1 MAKAKPKLNVS
12 TKNEAPQAKSS
23 SKSSPLGLAGASM
36 LGSMPSPKASAA
48 PSKGVSSA
56 DPPASPTSPVTPN
69 GLGKAGARTIGS
81 AGSNVSAPSGG
92 KPPASAS
99 SNVSTVTGSGSAVS
113 VASTPTATARE
124 KSERRVSTEEL
135 NKFHSAVRWAKPWS
149 EVVDAAAGIELKL
162 IACAKDPKN
171 GNTALHIAAQN
182 GHYDLVKHLID
193 AGAQVNAQNN
203 NGQAP
208 LHMTVAYDFYF
219 VSRLLLDHGA
229 DGEIVNGEGNKAI
242 LGIDGDKTG
251 LSAWD
256 NAVSILRSASNK
268 EQLDIAFTELD
279 KATETPEEISKEQLI
294 QVGLTKKK
302 TADLKDVW
310 DHPRFMK
317 TAAKF

>member
-1 MAKAKPKLNVS
+1 
-12 TKNEAPQAKSS
+12 
-23 SKSSPLGLAGASM
+23 
-36 LGSMPSPKASAA
+36 
-48 PSKGVSSA
+48 
-56 DPPASPTSPVTPN
+56 
-69 GLGKAGARTIGS
+69 
-81 AGSNVSAPSGG
+81 
-92 KPPASAS
+92 
-99 SNVSTVTGSGSAVS
+99 
-113 VASTPTATARE
+113 
-124 KSERRVSTEEL
+124 
-135 NKFHSAVRWAKPWS
+135 
-149 EVVDAAAGIELKL
+149 VDAAAGNELKL
-162 IACAKDPKN
+162 IACGKDPKN

-268 EQLDIAFTELD
+268 EQLDLAFTELD

-302 TADLKDVW
+302 TADLKDIW